1 KINSNTMNQ
10 FTNISF
16 EEMEQIEGGMACW
29 VATAIA
35 FAAAAAGG
43 AACAGTL
50 GAGCIGGAAAVIAAY
65 DQMQT
70 ACGLSNKIAL

>member
-1 KINSNTMNQ
+1 MGQLK
-10 FTNISF
+10 NISF

-50 GAGCIGGAAAVIAAY
+50 GAGCIGGIAGVIAAY
-65 DQMQT
+65 DQMQV
-70 ACGLSNKIAL
+70 ACGYSNQL